1 MRKDY
6 IASSFRLV
14 ADVLRIGFGDEVG
27 LGFDIYSW
35 FTPMAYGV
43 YSSWSMNFPLYP
55 PRNSALVSL
64 PKRHHQL

>member
-27 LGFDIYSW
+27 LGFDIEIEQD
-35 FTPMAYGV
+35 MAEQV
-43 YSSWSMNFPLYP
+43 
-55 PRNSALVSL
+55 PRLTELASCAG
-64 PKRHHQL
+64 